1 MIVGTNESYEE
12 ASNLFASRF
21 FSFLS
26 DKISINSTTNNLEN
40 QMLHKTDK
48 GMVYGVRGIMPFL
61 KEKQDLL
68 PKSERDA

>member
-1 MIVGTNESYEE
+1 
-12 ASNLFASRF
+12 
-21 FSFLS
+21 
-26 DKISINSTTNNLEN
+26 
-40 QMLHKTDK
+40 MLHKTDK